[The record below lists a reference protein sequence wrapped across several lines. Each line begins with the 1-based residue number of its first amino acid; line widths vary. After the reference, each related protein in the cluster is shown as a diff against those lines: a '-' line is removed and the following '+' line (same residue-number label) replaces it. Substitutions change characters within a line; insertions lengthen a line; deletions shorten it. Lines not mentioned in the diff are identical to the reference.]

1 MGPNPRNDCME
12 ASKIWKRERDTQ
24 PSENMETRKQDILP
38 NGDWPWLYGKVL
50 SSDSLEVSVFLFL
63 SIQSS
68 ATFTFFPAIS
78 SCRFKTH
85 WFHRN
90 AHFSKY
96 MLLPNHKTQ
105 LSSSKCNCDKGF
117 FFPVMLFF
125 GGGGVKV
132 KFWFCY
138 VGFILSLTLI
148 CMTSSWH
155 WQNYW
160 KLGCE
165 DWVLSLAPGDLSSVD
180 RYSHP
185 GLPRWV
191 SDKESA
197 CQCRRCGFVPWVEKI
212 SRSRKWQSTPV
223 FLPGKF
229 HEQRSLAGYCSWGC
243 KRLRHNW
250 TTKQQKRSSNQV
262 EVQLIKLSCNPYFSI
277 LIAWSF

>member
-1 MGPNPRNDCME
+1 M
-12 ASKIWKRERDTQ
+12 
-24 PSENMETRKQDILP
+24 
-38 NGDWPWLYGKVL
+38 
-50 SSDSLEVSVFLFL
+50 
-63 SIQSS
+63 
-68 ATFTFFPAIS
+68 
-78 SCRFKTH
+78 
-85 WFHRN
+85 
-90 AHFSKY
+90 
-96 MLLPNHKTQ
+96 
-105 LSSSKCNCDKGF
+105 
-117 FFPVMLFF
+117 
-125 GGGGVKV
+125 

-160 KLGCE
+160 KLGLGCE

-212 SRSRKWQSTPV
+212 SWSRKWQSTPV

-229 HEQRSLAGYCSWGC
+229 HGQRSLAGYCSWGC

-250 TTKQQKRSSNQV
+250 TTKQQKQSSNQV